1 VHIKYLDDAGNE
13 LINNMHSTVAVL
25 TM

>member
-1 VHIKYLDDAGNE
+1 VYIKYLDDAGNE